1 MAAIALPMPLDAPV
15 INAVMN
21 FLLITCLPAGRLIII
36 WFLCKS
42 KIPNLQSEIKYRHL
56 FFDLDHTLWDFEE
69 NARITLLELY
79 HQLQLEEKGVNDFD
93 LFHKNYLAHNE
104 KLWERYRNGF
114 IKQEELRVK
123 RMWLSLLDF
132 KIADELLARDL
143 SVRFLDSL
151 PTRTILFPYA
161 LEILQYLTNRNYQ
174 LHLITNGFEKTQ
186 HSKLKYSGLDKYFKE
201 VITSEASSS
210 LKPNREIFEFAFERT
225 GAKPAESIM
234 LGDSLEVDII
244 GAMGAGIDQ
253 VFINHQNITTDIRP
267 TYTVTSLKELEKIF

>member
-1 MAAIALPMPLDAPV
+1 MPSQKENIHDSPLGV
-15 INAVMN
+15 
-21 FLLITCLPAGRLIII
+21 GG
-36 WFLCKS
+36 K
-42 KIPNLQSEIKYRHL
+42 QYRHL

-79 HQLQLEEKGVNDFD
+79 HQLQLEQKGVDDFG

-104 KLWERYRNGF
+104 RLWERYRNGF
-114 IKQEELRVK
+114 IRQEELRVK

-132 KIADELLARDL
+132 KIADDLLARNM
-143 SVRFLDSL
+143 SMRFLDLL

-161 LEILQYLTNRNYQ
+161 IEILQYLANKNYE

-201 VITSEASSS
+201 VITSEASSA
-210 LKPNREIFEFAFERT
+210 LKPNKEIFDYAFGKT
-225 GAKPAESIM
+225 GAKPWESIM

-244 GAMGAGIDQ
+244 GAMKAGIDQ
-253 VFINHQNITTDIRP
+253 VFINHQNITTDIKP
-267 TYTVTSLKELEKIF
+267 TYTVRSLKELENIF

>member
-1 MAAIALPMPLDAPV
+1 MSFPKENIQHSPLGV
-15 INAVMN
+15 
-21 FLLITCLPAGRLIII
+21 GG
-36 WFLCKS
+36 KS
-42 KIPNLQSEIKYRHL
+42 YRHL

-69 NARITLLELY
+69 NARMTLLELY
-79 HQLQLEEKGVNDFD
+79 QQLHLEQKGIFDFD

-123 RMWLSLLDF
+123 RMWLALLDF
-132 KIADELLARDL
+132 KIADEVLARDM
-143 SVRFLDSL
+143 SVRFLDLL

-161 LEILQYLTNRNYQ
+161 IEILQYLTNKNYQ

-186 HSKLKYSGLDKYFKE
+186 HSKLRYSGLDKYFKE

-210 LKPNREIFEFAFERT
+210 LKPNKEIFDFAFERT
-225 GAKPAESIM
+225 GAKAEESIM

-244 GAMGAGIDQ
+244 GAMRAGIDQ
-253 VFINHQNITTDIRP
+253 VFINHQNIITDIKP
-267 TYTVTSLKELEKIF
+267 TYTVTSLKELERIF